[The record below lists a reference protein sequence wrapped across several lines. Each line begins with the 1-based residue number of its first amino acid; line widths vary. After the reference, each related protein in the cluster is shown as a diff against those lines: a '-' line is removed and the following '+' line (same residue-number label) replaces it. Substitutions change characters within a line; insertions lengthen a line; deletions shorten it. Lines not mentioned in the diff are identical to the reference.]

1 MESSL
6 ENILVISVYGLFQ
19 VKELRIFAPYRSK
32 HDLDLL
38 RSSVFKAGVF
48 SRNEKKHMFIEV
60 RLSYVPDSLWS
71 NTANGRSVF
80 HINDT
85 FNQPLIAKQL
95 AASNASSVDST
106 DFRNILRGTYLERI
120 ESECISLLKQYSL
133 PELQREL
140 ADLKDGSISFPS
152 KWLFTST
159 DDWLFPGNRYSMQC
173 ILGDKAMNRK
183 PHFSDR
189 KADLLSRL

>member
-1 MESSL
+1 VKPHFDVS
-6 ENILVISVYGLFQ
+6 ILL
-19 VKELRIFAPYRSK
+19 
-32 HDLDLL
+32 
-38 RSSVFKAGVF
+38 
-48 SRNEKKHMFIEV
+48 
-60 RLSYVPDSLWS
+60 
-71 NTANGRSVF
+71 T
-80 HINDT
+80 
-85 FNQPLIAKQL
+85 
-95 AASNASSVDST
+95 ASNAASVDST

-133 PELQREL
+133 LELQREL

-159 DDWLFPGNRYSMQC
+159 DDWLFPGNRCSMQC

-183 PHFSDR
+183 PHFSER